1 MKTFF
6 TSFII
11 LQLFAVFLNVESFVP
26 KVVSPGFGVSET
38 SSGTRFYSTSS
49 TTNDNQ
55 PNTNNDEESPSSAA
69 SSSLGSASVVP
80 RIQNLKSLDEFL
92 NYIDS
97 APQDS
102 LAVVK
107 FYAKSCPLCKKIEL
121 KYKKMARFYQTA
133 PIQFAEME
141 KTAHPGLF
149 VTLGVET
156 YPYIQIYRNGQCV
169 AAHGTESDKMFE
181 PIVNDTIQRE
191 LTMSPEDWNAFLT
204 TFAAP
209 IRASTEKLNSL
220 RVRQTSPV

>member
-1 MKTFF
+1 MKNFTTFL
-6 TSFII
+6 I
-11 LQLFAVFLNVESFVP
+11 LLLLLVFSAVDSFVP
-26 KVVSPGFGVSET
+26 RALTTEPFAVSAASTRLCSTNNNQPNDDDEN
-38 SSGTRFYSTSS
+38 SSTSTSS
-49 TTNDNQ
+49 NG
-55 PNTNNDEESPSSAA
+55 SSAM
-69 SSSLGSASVVP
+69 P

-107 FYAKSCPLCKKIEL
+107 FFAKSCPLCKKIEL

-133 PIQFAEME
+133 PIQFAEIE
-141 KTAHPGLF
+141 KTVHPGLF

-156 YPYIQIYRNGQCV
+156 YPFIQIYRNGQCV

-191 LTMSPEDWNAFLT
+191 LTMTPEDWNTFLT
-204 TFAAP
+204 TFSAP
-209 IRASTEKLNSL
+209 IQASTEKLNTL
-220 RVRQTSPV
+220 RVRQASPV